1 MIKSLIADGRGRELL
16 ADLEKKDDFPTGL
29 VTYTLPFR
37 ETTQRVTYFANELYG
52 SNINQDVSTGGT
64 PENVHNGGDNAYW
77 TASALSG
84 TWDFAS
90 TAQAFDGTQ
99 SIDMTS
105 TTNNDEALFEDA
117 TSIDADNYAVFSG
130 AAYIDSWS
138 GGASAQKNISIR
150 LRNNGVDV
158 GTPILLGSYVD
169 ESLLGSWQTFT
180 VPMADFNPAG
190 AVFDEIVIRTIDTGP
205 GQPPSVYLDAL
216 AFQETGSSTFVI
228 ESQLGSLCYVSSLHI
243 VIAKTLGSGGAAT
256 PSVAWDQLCGQTAL
270 ANGITFRQNKGG
282 EITLDSQF
290 KHHADFMSF
299 PGVVFTAGGS
309 TTSVWNTYTITLD
322 SPFKLDSRTKDRLE
336 IVVSD
341 DLSVYD
347 FLKIS
352 AQCGELIIKEI

>member
-1 MIKSLIADGRGRELL
+1 MIKSLIADGEGRSLL
-16 ADLEKKDDFPTGL
+16 AALEKKDDFPAGL

-37 ETTQRVTYFANELYG
+37 ETTQNVMYFANEQYG

-64 PENVHNGGDNAYW
+64 PENVHNGGDNTYW
-77 TASALSG
+77 TASALTG

-90 TAQAFDGTQ
+90 TAQAYTGSQ

-117 TSIDADNYAVFSG
+117 TSIDADNYSVFSG
-130 AAYIDSWS
+130 AVYVDSWS
-138 GGASAQKNISIR
+138 GGASSQKNVSIR

-158 GTPILLGSYVD
+158 GTPIFLGSYID

-180 VPMADFNPAG
+180 VPMTDFNPAG
-190 AVFDEIVIRTIDTGP
+190 ATFDEIVIRTIDTGP
-205 GQPPSVYLDAL
+205 GQPPGIYLDVL

-228 ESQLGSLCYVSSLHI
+228 EPQLGSLCYISSLHM
-243 VIAKTLGSGGAAT
+243 VIAKTLGSGGSAT

-270 ANGITFRQNKGG
+270 WNGITFRQIAGG
-282 EITLDSQF
+282 DILIDAQF

-299 PGVVFTAGGS
+299 PGVTFSSGGS
-309 TTSVWNTYTITLD
+309 TTSVWNTYTINFEA
-322 SPFKLDSRTKDRLE
+322 PFKLDSRTKDRLE

-352 AQCGELIIKEI
+352 AQCGELVIKEI